1 MRLFESY
8 YFVNEGFAKD
18 MNLRIITSSNH
29 FTKDSKRF
37 DESLSSFA
45 KFMNLIFDIF
55 SRQ

>member
-8 YFVNEGFAKD
+8 YLVNEGFAKY
-18 MNLRIITSSNH
+18 MNLRIITSSIH

>member
-29 FTKDSKRF
+29 FTKDSKRI